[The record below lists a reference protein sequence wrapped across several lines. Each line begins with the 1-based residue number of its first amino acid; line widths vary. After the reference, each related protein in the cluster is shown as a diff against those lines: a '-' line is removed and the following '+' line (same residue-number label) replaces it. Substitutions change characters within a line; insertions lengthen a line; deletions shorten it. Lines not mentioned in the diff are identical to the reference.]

1 MIETIEIRRNICI
14 DHKNLDSNYKK
25 HLLEK
30 INILTKDECSKN
42 FGHIVEVIDIVK
54 IIDNKISSA
63 KANIIF
69 DIIFKAKVLK
79 PIKNKCY
86 DANVCMIT
94 EDGIFLDVLD
104 KINILIPKNELSE
117 YEINDD
123 KYIHKNT
130 KKNIKYGDIINVCIR
145 DTKYS
150 NKNFSSI
157 GFII

>member
-1 MIETIEIRRNICI
+1 MLETIDIRRNICI
-14 DHKNLDSNYKK
+14 NHKNLDSNYKK

-30 INILTKDECSKN
+30 INILTKDECSKKY
-42 FGHIVEVIDIVK
+42 GHIIEILEIVK

-69 DIIFKAKVLK
+69 DVIFKAKVLK
-79 PIKNKCY
+79 PIKNKYY

-94 EDGIFLDVLD
+94 EDGIFLEVLN
-104 KINILIPKNELSE
+104 KINILIPKSDLSE
-117 YEINDD
+117 YEIKDD
-123 KYIHKNT
+123 RYIHKNT
-130 KKNIKYGDIINVCIR
+130 KKSIKYGDIIKVCIR

>member
-1 MIETIEIRRNICI
+1 MLETIEIRRNICI

-30 INILTKDECSKN
+30 INTLTKNECSKKY
-42 FGHIVEVIDIVK
+42 GHIVEIIEIVK

-79 PIKNKCY
+79 PVKNKHY

-94 EDGIFLDVLD
+94 EDGIFLDVYN
-104 KINILIPKNELSE
+104 KINILLPKNQLYD
-117 YEINDD
+117 YEMKDD
-123 KYIHKNT
+123 RYIHKNT
-130 KKNIKYGDIINVCIR
+130 KKSIKHGDIINVGIK